1 MSKFA
6 GLMDPITGDFEGSTM
21 GYLTDGFCVAMGSLM
36 GMSPVTAYVS
46 QSHLVWASHLSNR
59 QVQVESATGI
69 SDGGRTGITAM
80 TSK

>member
-21 GYLTDGFCVAMGSLM
+21 GYMTDGFCVAMGSLM

-46 QSHLVWASHLSNR
+46 
-59 QVQVESATGI
+59 
-69 SDGGRTGITAM
+69 
-80 TSK
+80 